1 MQISNVSVTGAP
13 DSAYAAPAP
22 VAALVETAALTL
34 GTPPAPKPKLNIVDD
49 RTVTTRTSAGKMLT
63 VKRLSVVEKMRL
75 ARALGEHSGND
86 SYGNFAVVAASVRE
100 IDSMP
105 IPFPMTT
112 LQLEATVQRLDDDGM
127 EAAIQAL
134 IAVSTPAQP
143 DAIKN

>member
-1 MQISNVSVTGAP
+1 MTTISNIISTSGPA
-13 DSAYAAPAP
+13 AAPVVAP
-22 VAALVETAALTL
+22 AETAAAITL
-34 GTPPAPKPKLNIVDD
+34 GTPPAPASKINIVDA
-49 RTVTTRTSAGKMLT
+49 RTATARTSDGRTLT

-75 ARALGEHSGND
+75 AKALGEHSGND

-112 LQLEATVQRLDDDGM
+112 LQLEAIVQRLDDDGM
-127 EAAIQAL
+127 ESAIRAL
-134 IAVSTPAQP
+134 LAVSVPAQP